1 MANIQPDI
9 GRVTAR
15 DDIPDGGDLP
25 LRESTEIQ
33 GDILAGFKKDHVRLL
48 MLRFGD
54 RRQAREWLGRLRHRI
69 STTAEVAAFNEAFSR
84 ARRTAEGADPL
95 HAAAV
100 WRGVSLTYPGLA
112 ELIGGDP
119 LTDVPAGSTQEALAQ
134 GCARR
139 KELLGDTGESD
150 PAHWLFGAGHQEP
163 VHAVLTLAAD
173 RPGELRAAVEEE
185 RAACERHKV
194 FLVFEQRAAT
204 LPGARRGQEHF
215 GFRDGISQPGVRG
228 FDAPDPLDPV
238 HQKGKPG
245 TRLIAAGEF
254 LIGRTPDH
262 RVVTWLPDWM
272 RDGTF
277 QVVRRLAQD
286 VEGWWEQA
294 EQHVRALR
302 AVGAAPPDAGK
313 EWMAARMM
321 GRWPSGT
328 PLPHSPDRDMPL
340 PPCASP
346 TNDLSFG
353 DDLDGRVTPLFS
365 HLRKTNPRDGLKA
378 TEDDKEALA
387 QEGILDGRRVLR
399 RGIPFGPTAEAGG
412 RDAARGLLFIS
423 YQSDLIAQFEF
434 IQRTWVEAGD
444 FPERES
450 PVGRDPV
457 IGGEGS
463 GSFPVGESGHY
474 PLDFKKF
481 VRTEGALYTF
491 VPSLSALKW
500 LAEGVIPVG
509 GGPLEDQRYTAPLTL
524 RRGEVISSGKAR
536 LRFQES
542 GDLTVHDEREHERWR
557 STTDSGAVLAQF
569 RPSGELALLSEEGE
583 AIWATPTA
591 GHPGAVLT
599 ARTTGDV
606 EIRSA
611 EGELLWHT
619 DTAH

>member
-1 MANIQPDI
+1 MGQE
-9 GRVTAR
+9 
-15 DDIPDGGDLP
+15 LP

-48 MLRFGD
+48 LLRFGD
-54 RRQAREWLGRLRHRI
+54 RRRARAWLGRLRHRI
-69 STTAEVAAFNEAFSR
+69 ATTADVAAFNSAFSR
-84 ARRTAEGADPL
+84 ARRTADGADPVD
-95 HAAAV
+95 AAAV
-100 WRGVSLTYPGLA
+100 WRGVSFTYPGLA

-139 KELLGDTGESD
+139 KDLLGDTGESD

-163 VHAVLTLAAD
+163 VHAVLTIAAD
-173 RPGELRAAVEEE
+173 RPGDLRGAVEEE
-185 RAACERHKV
+185 RAECERHRV
-194 FLVFEQRAAT
+194 FLVFEQRGAT
-204 LPGARRGQEHF
+204 LPGHRRGQEHF
-215 GFRDGISQPGVRG
+215 GFRDGVSQPGVHG
-228 FDAPDPLDPV
+228 FDPPDPGDPV
-238 HQKGKPG
+238 HVKGKPG

-254 LIGRTPDH
+254 VIGHEPDH
-262 RVVTWLPDWM
+262 RVVTWLPGWM

-286 VEGWWEQA
+286 VPGWWAQA
-294 EQHVRALR
+294 EEHVRVLR
-302 AVGAAPPDAGK
+302 EAGVVPPDATGP
-313 EWMAARMM
+313 WYAARLM

-328 PLPHSPDRDMPL
+328 PLAHSPDRDAPL
-340 PPCASP
+340 PPCAEVS
-346 TNDLSFG
+346 NDITFA

-378 TEDDKEALA
+378 TEDDEAALA

-399 RGIPFGPTAEAGG
+399 RGIPFGPPYDPAAVDT
-412 RDAARGLLFIS
+412 ARGLLFIS

-444 FPERES
+444 FPVRSS

-457 IGGEGS
+457 IGGAGPA
-463 GSFPVGESGHY
+463 SFPAGEKEFH
-474 PLDFKKF
+474 PVEFQKF

-500 LAEGVIPVG
+500 LSQGVIPVG
-509 GGPLEDQRYTAPLTL
+509 GGPLEDQVFSAPLTL

-542 GDLTVHDEREHERWR
+542 GDLTVHDEHESERWR
-557 STTDSGAVLAQF
+557 SGTDSGAVLAQL
-569 RPSGELALLSEEGE
+569 RPGGELAVLSAEGE
-583 AIWATPTA
+583 PLWATPTA
-591 GHPGAVLT
+591 GHPGATLVV
-599 ARTTGDV
+599 RTTGDV